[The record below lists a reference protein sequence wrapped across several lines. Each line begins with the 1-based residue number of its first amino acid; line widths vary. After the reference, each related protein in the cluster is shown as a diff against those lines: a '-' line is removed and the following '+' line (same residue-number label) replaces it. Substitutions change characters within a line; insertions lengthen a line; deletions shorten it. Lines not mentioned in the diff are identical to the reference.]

1 MVYIQNDDWCCFSC
15 PSPFCS
21 YIRIGIDD
29 FRIYCYYK
37 MYLYI
42 KDSYHTFVHT
52 LNMLRYIQGDYVRK
66 NIVYHITIITI
77 DLVYIYIMFLRF
89 E

>member
-1 MVYIQNDDWCCFSC
+1 MMTGVAF
-15 PSPFCS
+15 PVLHLFV
-21 YIRIGIDD
+21 RICVDD

-52 LNMLRYIQGDYVRK
+52 LNMLRYVQGD
-66 NIVYHITIITI
+66 
-77 DLVYIYIMFLRF
+77 
-89 E
+89 